1 MGGAEAGGHK
11 ARSAARYWAG
21 HLRSLGVMRSP
32 VGWLS
37 LALCLHGLKSGESAR
52 SVREGRV
59 DEEGETSEVVVWSE
73 MARKD
78 SSQCS

>member
-1 MGGAEAGGHK
+1 
-11 ARSAARYWAG
+11 
-21 HLRSLGVMRSP
+21 MRSP

>member
-11 ARSAARYWAG
+11 ARSDARYWAG

-37 LALCLHGLKSGESAR
+37 LALCLHGLKSGESAI

-59 DEEGETSEVVVWSE
+59 DEEGETLEGVVWSE
-73 MARKD
+73 MGRKD